1 VNCRVEPVGTDVDIG
16 HDRTTMRRVLPSPA
30 EDVTVRDAYD
40 VERPS
45 SIDGRPWLG
54 LCMVTSIDGST
65 AVEGRSGGLS
75 NDHDRE
81 VLRTLRQLADVIVVG
96 AGTVRDEGYGPPS
109 KPGQRVGVVTSS
121 GRIDTSTSLFSSG
134 AGFVITTT
142 SAPDPGVDVVRA
154 GNGQVDLVDAVG
166 RLNTIVPDVAFVQ
179 VEGGPRLNASLY
191 ELDLFDELNITTSPR
206 LVGGR
211 GPRPVSG
218 AAEGSLRYELAH
230 LLVDDDSFVFSRWVR
245 RRAC

>member
-1 VNCRVEPVGTDVDIG
+1 
-16 HDRTTMRRVLPSPA
+16 MRRVLPSPA
-30 EDVTVRDAYD
+30 EQVTIGDAYD
-40 VERPS
+40 VERPRS
-45 SIDGRPWLG
+45 VDGRPWVG

-65 AVEGRSGGLS
+65 AVDGRSGGLS

-81 VLRTLRQLADVIVVG
+81 VLSTLRRLADVIVVG

-109 KPGQRVGVVTSS
+109 KPGQRVGVVTAS

-142 SAPDPGVDVVRA
+142 SAPDPGVEVLRA
-154 GNGQVDLVDAVG
+154 GGDQVDLVDALR
-166 RLNTIVPDVAFVQ
+166 RLHTIVPDVGFVQ
-179 VEGGPRLNASLY
+179 AEGGPGLNGSLY
-191 ELDLFDELNITTSPR
+191 DLGLLDELNITTSPH

-218 AAEGSLRYELAH
+218 ADEGAMQYELAH